1 MSPKLHNVL
10 FLLPPK
16 AAAAAG
22 TANRKTRNA
31 ARVRTSSPRA
41 RSTIIATQAAK
52 VGRRRYKASK
62 KNENLNKIY
71 NSLDRLGMLSY
82 LNWNANNYIKLYGN
96 FRNHSIPPAEQARL
110 ERKMKKIT
118 NIMTIIKR
126 KKAIKNKAN
135 ENYWNNPS
143 SQGSTPNYNEYR
155 WR

>member
-10 FLLPPK
+10 FLLKPRE
-16 AAAAAG
+16 AAMAG

-71 NSLDRLGMLSY
+71 NSLGRLGILSNINWY
-82 LNWNANNYIKLYGN
+82 KNNLNSYIKLYGN

-110 ERKMKKIT
+110 ERKMKKMKDT
-118 NIMTIIKR
+118 LVNHMRR
-126 KKAIKNKAN
+126 KIKNS
-135 ENYWNNPS
+135 EEYWNNPS
-143 SQGSTPNYNEYR
+143 SQGTTPNYNEYR